1 MLSVSGAADPEL
13 DCEHGRDD
21 RGSHLEILMA
31 QGRQTWGGT
40 PLEWCSEMVNQE
52 A

>member
-31 QGRQTWGGT
+31 QGKADVGRNTT
-40 PLEWCSEMVNQE
+40 
-52 A
+52 